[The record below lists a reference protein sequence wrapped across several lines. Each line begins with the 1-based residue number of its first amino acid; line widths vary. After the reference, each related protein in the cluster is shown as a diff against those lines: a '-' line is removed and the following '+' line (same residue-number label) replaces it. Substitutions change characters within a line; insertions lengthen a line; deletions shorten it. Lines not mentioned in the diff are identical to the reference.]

1 MTKNELNKKTD
12 AAVSE
17 TREALQVVFDALNHG
32 QQKKLVSNEAVAKVL
47 ERYGVNVNI

>member
-12 AAVSE
+12 AAMTE
-17 TREALQVVFDALNHG
+17 TREALQTVFDALNHG